1 MNGRVYDYNLGRFM
15 SVDPVIQSPTNSQ
28 SINPYSYIMNN
39 PLAGTDPTG
48 YSSCNPED
56 SGGCQSEPKPLE
68 IVITGG
74 KNKGESS
81 SSPNAA
87 GGDIGRKGNSDNPNA
102 PIANSSKSSMPSNGN
117 ENTQKSQGKIGSA
130 ISDIGSPSTITN
142 NRSTAPSSGNN
153 SSKGLFPNIPTLPA
167 PPNAK
172 NHMSEMRSA
181 LGYVQKYGMNVLQT
195 IGGSGQALL
204 GASLM
209 SNPITFIPGAL
220 ILAHGLFNTAQ
231 GVGLTESNYAQEG
244 WRYALGEQY
253 GDYAYF
259 GVDIASAGWAAL
271 GRKIGQFGLRASG
284 TNTIHHSRNLTNSLG
299 RDRIHF
305 RGDYVRN
312 YRTVS
317 GSALFA
323 NDAIV
328 IGNGVMQNAN

>member
-1 MNGRVYDYNLGRFM
+1 M

-56 SGGCQSEPKPLE
+56 SDGCQSEPKALE
-68 IVITGG
+68 IVITDGP
-74 KNKGESS
+74 NKGESS

-117 ENTQKSQGKIGSA
+117 ENTQKSQGKVGSA

-142 NRSTAPSSGNN
+142 NSSTAPSSGNN

-172 NHMSEMRSA
+172 NHMSGMRSA

-195 IGGSGQALL
+195 IGGAGQALL

-209 SNPITFIPGAL
+209 SNPITFIFGAL
-220 ILAHGLFNTAQ
+220 ILAHGFFNTAQ

-259 GVDIASAGWAAL
+259 GVDITSAGWAAL

-312 YRTVS
+312 YQTVS
-317 GSALFA
+317 GASLAI
-323 NDAIV
+323 NDGLV
-328 IGNGVMQNAN
+328 IQYGMRSNAN